1 MRLTRFCRGRR
12 VLAVTAAFLLV
23 LCTLPMRAHAT
34 DLEVCRMC
42 GGSGDFHCPN
52 CGNKGE
58 VVCDGCHGEPRTKCP
73 GDGVHGCVDGY
84 YTCPSCNGD
93 TFIRSGDGE
102 IPPDAQPGTCGNC
115 GGTGRLRCIVCH
127 TEPGWNLC
135 TGCDGTGIKEC
146 PNGNCQIAKKYGWKC
161 PRCKGTGYILLGNP
175 MPPESDNDGVK
186 NVPKK
191 GDYIVTNN
199 ETWEGYRYG
208 EDSQG
213 GGDEPGGQ
221 GGQEPGGQGGQEP
234 GGQGGQEPGGQGG
247 DEPGGQGGQEPGGQ
261 GGQEPGGQEPGG
273 QDIPQKPEGTQT
285 IEFPAVPKGEAGAV
299 KIEVFYEE
307 LNEEQKTLVA
317 AMPAEELQEMLTT
330 TKKIVST
337 AKPGT
342 AGEGVEDLLEKLAKA
357 NGFESFDEA
366 RLLPIE
372 FEGHQELPFPVY
384 VTVQLE
390 RGALDGGADIYVY
403 HILEN
408 GEIEPLEKP
417 EIWTYDDGSIESIR
431 FRTTGFSSF
440 FTAKKLGNIDVSR
453 LDSADGGDPNG
464 GSQEEPQQGKQGG
477 RQDDPEWNELPI
489 GENTT
494 ITVGAEPAK
503 NENSRQWLWI
513 LIGVAGVCGAGVAA
527 GFLFGRKKSK

>member
-93 TFIRSGDGE
+93 TYIRSGDGE

-115 GGTGRLRCIVCH
+115 GGTGKLRCIVCH

-213 GGDEPGGQ
+213 GGQGGGDVPGGQGGQEPGGQGGQEPGGDNPGGQ

-234 GGQGGQEPGGQGG
+234 GGQ
-247 DEPGGQGGQEPGGQ
+247 
-261 GGQEPGGQEPGG
+261 
-273 QDIPQKPEGTQT
+273 DIPEQLGGHQT
-285 IEFPAVPKGEAGAV
+285 IDLPTVPKGESGAV

-307 LNEEQKTLVA
+307 LNEEQKTLVSS
-317 AMPAEELQEMLTT
+317 MPAEELQEMLTT
-330 TKKIVST
+330 TKEIVST

-342 AGEGVEDLLEKLAKA
+342 AGEGVGDLLEKLSKA
-357 NGFESFDEA
+357 NGFDSLADA
-366 RLLPIE
+366 RLFPIE

-417 EIWTYDDGSIESIR
+417 EIWTYDDGSIEAIR
-431 FRTTGFSSF
+431 FRTMGFSSF
-440 FTAKKLGNIDVSR
+440 FTSRKLENIDVNN
-453 LDSADGGDPNG
+453 LDVPDNNDPGEGQMRTDDHGGG
-464 GSQEEPQQGKQGG
+464 EGVE
-477 RQDDPEWNELPI
+477 PI
-489 GENTT
+489 GAPVSNNTT
-494 ITVGAEPAK
+494 VPLVGAEPSK
-503 NENSRQWLWI
+503 EENSRHWVWI
-513 LIGVAGVCGAGVAA
+513 VIGVACVCGMGVAA
-527 GFLFGRKKSK
+527 GLLFGRKQ